1 MLMPPTL
8 FPHQVPALAKTRVGI
23 ASSSSSSASTAT
35 GWRLLAVASVLSIWI
50 GKVQG
55 FTASHRYEFSFSL
68 FLPSLFPFFPH
79 HMLWPVTKLLES
91 ETLPKVHAEEGE
103 EGFDTGAADKGR
115 KRRKTSGWKG
125 WWGARGES
133 VDEEQEEDDAAAED
147 GREARAEAW
156 AELEHAFS
164 VFPDE
169 ERARQLVE
177 LARMRREEARRL
189 AEGD

>member
-50 GKVQG
+50 
-55 FTASHRYEFSFSL
+55 
-68 FLPSLFPFFPH
+68 
-79 HMLWPVTKLLES
+79 VTKLLES